1 MSNVNFQ
8 EAIKSRNYIASAVLF
23 ENTKKDWRGESDK
36 GTGYAKSVTIHPY
49 NRGEYGD
56 PQEFDTSHPDFQ
68 EMIDVARS
76 APLGMRFT
84 EEAITEE
91 NLDIFSRSVL
101 SNPYCKQPMAQI
113 RQAMKLLEKRERAA
127 VKKEAQALLDAHGVD
142 SQL

>member
-8 EAIKSRNYIASAVLF
+8 KAIRVRNYTASAVLF
-23 ENTKKDWRGESDK
+23 ENTKKDWRGESEN
-36 GTGYAKSVTIHPY
+36 GTGYAKSVTILPY
-49 NRGEYGD
+49 DNRGEYGD

-84 EEAITEE
+84 EETITEE

-101 SNPYCKQPMAQI
+101 SNPYCKQPMVQI
-113 RQAMKLLEKRERAA
+113 RQAMKLIQKRERAA
-127 VKKEAQALLDAHGVD
+127 KAAAV
-142 SQL
+142 